1 MDLTQLA
8 NLGEFIGGVAVLG
21 TLIYLVI
28 QVRQGNANMRVASR
42 QTLLDTMYNYTFQIG
57 RDEDLTRIT
66 REGLTDFESL
76 SDADKTRY
84 TLTQSRF
91 VGNLHNGIL
100 LNRQGILDQDT
111 LDNITG
117 YLASA
122 IRCKGGAA
130 WWSTVPVSA
139 EVRDYMDRFVERH
152 GDAIVPLNQSAAYMS
167 APVARPKG
175 NSPHKLAEA
184 GIEVLLVRCPPDL

>member
-8 NLGEFIGGVAVLG
+8 NLGEFIGGVAVLV

-28 QVRQGNANMRVASR
+28 QVRQGNANMRAASR
-42 QTLLDTMYNYTFQIG
+42 QTLLDTMYNYTFEIG

-84 TLTQSRF
+84 ALTQGRF

-100 LNRQGILDQDT
+100 LARQGVLDRDT

-130 WWSTVPVSA
+130 WWSAVPVSA
-139 EVRDYMDRFVERH
+139 EVREYMDRFLERH
-152 GDAIVPLNQSAAYMS
+152 GDAIVPLNQSMAFMS
-167 APVARPKG
+167 SSK
-175 NSPHKLAEA
+175 SPDS
-184 GIEVLLVRCPPDL
+184 GVPS